1 MKEKIFHIIT
11 PKDKVTPRASKRFD
25 TLIISLIV
33 LSIVSIIVESFDVA
47 NPMLVDI
54 LDYSEF
60 IIVIIFSL
68 EYLCRLWTADLL
80 YPHLSKLDARIK
92 FILSFEGVIDLLAI
106 LPFYLPLLFKADLR
120 FLRLMRLLLLFRILK
135 LRRYSKSVDVFV
147 SVFKDKRKDL
157 AITGYITFL
166 LVLVSSMLM
175 YQIEHKVQP
184 EKFSNIIETFW
195 WSIATLTTVGYGD
208 VYPITP
214 MGKILSGFIAILGI
228 GLVALPTGI
237 IGSGFID
244 KLGKKERTCPKC
256 HHTFH

>member
-1 MKEKIFHIIT
+1 MKKLIYHIIT
-11 PKDKVTPRASKRFD
+11 PKDKENAKASKRFD
-25 TLIISLIV
+25 ILIISLIV
-33 LSIVSIIVESFDVA
+33 LSIISIIIESFDIK
-47 NPMLVDI
+47 NQFMIDL
-54 LDYSEF
+54 LSYSEI
-60 IIVIIFSL
+60 IIVVIFSL

-80 YPHLSKLDARIK
+80 YPNLGKVEARIK
-92 FILSFEGVIDLLAI
+92 FIFSFEGIIDLLAI
-106 LPFYLPLLFKADLR
+106 LPFYLPLVFKVDLR

-135 LRRYSKSVDVFV
+135 LRRYSRSVDVFI
-147 SVFKDKRKDL
+147 SIFKDKRKEL

-195 WSIATLTTVGYGD
+195 WSVATLTTVGYGD
-208 VYPITP
+208 VYPITAL
-214 MGKILSGFIAILGI
+214 GKILSGFIAILGI

-244 KLGKKERTCPKC
+244 KLKKQERTCPKC
-256 HHTFH
+256 SHTFH